1 MDYFQRN
8 QEFIMSR
15 QKTVLSDQINRQMFE
30 LLKYRKRLMKQR
42 IRKMDLFEHELFVN
56 HIFNYEYM
64 IELNEL
70 HETLVNVNDLLGR
83 LALIRTKVN

>member
-8 QEFIMSR
+8 QEFIISR

-42 IRKMDLFEHELFVN
+42 IRKMDSFEHELFVN

-64 IELNEL
+64 IELNKL
-70 HETLVNVNDLLGR
+70 HETLVNVNDRLGR